1 LFWSLTAVETDN
13 GKLATGRRLESSKTA
28 AMVTSDD
35 ASAPGTTP
43 AAVVWI
49 GDPPPSVESAPG
61 ALVGR
66 IDGGGLL

>member
-1 LFWSLTAVETDN
+1 VETDN
-13 GKLATGRRLESSKTA
+13 GKLATGRRLESSKTTVMA
-28 AMVTSDD
+28 TSND

-43 AAVVWI
+43 VAVVWI